1 MNLQGSDK
9 VWIGGKAVPVRY
21 ESEGGRAIIPSN
33 VERDI
38 ALSFIGSALFSPVT
52 GLVIVIGRG
61 YRDIRFAYVDF
72 AQDLKTGVNSR
83 RADGTRDRI
92 RDVYQKFGCEI
103 DTLIN
108 SNYPEEVKQHAKQEL
123 LDAMKQM
130 FKQC

>member
-1 MNLQGSDK
+1 MNVQGSDK

-21 ESEGGRAIIPSN
+21 ENESGRAIIPSN

-61 YRDIRFAYVDF
+61 VRDIRLSFEDIVQDIQTEVHRRRVDGKADRLRLVYQRF
-72 AQDLKTGVNSR
+72 GGDIDRLVNS
-83 RADGTRDRI
+83 
-92 RDVYQKFGCEI
+92 
-103 DTLIN
+103 
-108 SNYPEEVKQHAKQEL
+108 SYPEEVKQHGKEEL

-130 FKQC
+130 YKQS